1 MKTHDVTFAQRPYFL
16 VSDIISYN
24 STNIAFSPFGDYWR
38 QVRKICILELLR
50 AKRVQ
55 SFQAI
60 REEEVSNLI
69 SSINYNAGLPIN
81 LTKLLYT
88 ISFDSTSRAS
98 FGKKSK
104 DREAFN
110 SVMEEIMEVSKSFII
125 SDIFLSIKL
134 LHLISGT
141 RQKLKILH
149 QKADQI
155 LESIINEDRAREAPS
170 NEIEADDLV
179 HVLLNL
185 LGHGKLEFPL
195 TTDNIKS
202 VNLVSTYTIYAN
214 LCDFIC

>member
-1 MKTHDVTFAQRPYFL
+1 MHTGAAKSKTRSVIP
-16 VSDIISYN
+16 
-24 STNIAFSPFGDYWR
+24 
-38 QVRKICILELLR
+38 
-50 AKRVQ
+50 
-55 SFQAI
+55 
-60 REEEVSNLI
+60 SNQ
-69 SSINYNAGLPIN
+69 G
-81 LTKLLYT
+81 KK
-88 ISFDSTSRAS
+88 STSRTS

-104 DREAFN
+104 DHEAFK
-110 SVMEEIMEVSKSFII
+110 SVMGEIMEVSKSFII

-141 RQKLKILH
+141 RRKLKILH

-155 LESIINEDRAREAPS
+155 LENIINEDRAREAPS

-195 TTDNIKS
+195 TTDSIKS
-202 VNLVSTYTIYAN
+202 VNLVITYTIYAN

>member
-104 DREAFN
+104 DHEAFK

-195 TTDNIKS
+195 TTDHIKS